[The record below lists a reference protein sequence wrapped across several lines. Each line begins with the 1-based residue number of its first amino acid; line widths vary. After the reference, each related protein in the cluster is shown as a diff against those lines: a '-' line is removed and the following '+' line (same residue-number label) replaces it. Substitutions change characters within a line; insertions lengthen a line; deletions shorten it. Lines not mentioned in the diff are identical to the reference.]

1 MTTPKVR
8 SIEKVLTSLREQQDP
23 SLVHAGIDEH
33 GEPWLVFDRS
43 DLTDV
48 QREAFAVLFIDAAA
62 GLLGGS
68 LAGVVH

>member
-8 SIEKVLTSLREQQDP
+8 GIEKVLTSLREQQEP

-43 DLTDV
+43 DLTEP
-48 QREAFAVLFIDAAA
+48 QREAFAMLFMSVAAE
-62 GLLGGS
+62 LLGGS
-68 LAGVVH
+68 IGGVVH